1 MCALV
6 TGVMSRQ
13 ALMTRSAESLTDL
26 MKLVFSDVLE
36 FVRVQEQLYTKAS
49 IEVESQRAATAAA
62 RDRTKAVRWLWV
74 GRCVGCVHGGA
85 HTCGWLTTG
94 HLGNRCGR

>member
-1 MCALV
+1 
-6 TGVMSRQ
+6 
-13 ALMTRSAESLTDL
+13 MTRSAESLTDL

-62 RDRTKAVRWLWV
+62 RDRTKAVR
-74 GRCVGCVHGGA
+74 
-85 HTCGWLTTG
+85 
-94 HLGNRCGR
+94 